1 MNKPFTGVDPQ
12 TMEWLKQQP
21 WPGNVRELQ
30 NAVERAV
37 VVGKPPLITLGD
49 LPCPAGSRAPSI
61 SDTDEVLPL
70 AEVEK
75 RHIQLALNKTGGNV
89 SLAAQLLEVDRATV
103 YNKVKKYCL
112 SY

>member
-1 MNKPFTGVDPQ
+1 MPPVGRHDRRRS
-12 TMEWLKQQP
+12 
-21 WPGNVRELQ
+21 GRESLCRSGIH
-30 NAVERAV
+30 AIR
-37 VVGKPPLITLGD
+37 
-49 LPCPAGSRAPSI
+49 R
-61 SDTDEVLPL
+61 VLESKF
-70 AEVEK
+70 ADKGHRRRDIKIEK